1 MLKGDIMALD
11 LSKYTMEERFI
22 PVFLLLD
29 TSGSMN
35 ESLDDPTRDDS
46 TRIGVLSLCIQ
57 KMIETLNQEA
67 KKELFSKMAIVTFGE
82 NGAVLHTPFDDIKNI
97 DFKPLSASGGTP
109 LDQAFKLAKD
119 LIEDKDTFPTK
130 FYKPYSILVSDGEP
144 NNDKWQ
150 EPLFNFHHDGRS
162 AKSVCWSIFIGN
174 RNDNPQV
181 NKDFGKDGV
190 FYADDVEK
198 LVKLFEI
205 MTQTISKGS
214 ASIKKL
220 NWIPDE

>member
-11 LSKYTMEERFI
+11 SSKYTMEERFI

-35 ESLDDPTRDDS
+35 ESLGNR
-46 TRIGVLSLCIQ
+46 TRIEVLNLCIQ
-57 KMIETLNQEA
+57 KMIETLKQEA
-67 KKELFSKMAIVTFGE
+67 KKELFSKMAIITFGE
-82 NGAVLHTPFDDIKNI
+82 NGAVLHTPFDDVKNI
-97 DFKPLSASGGTP
+97 NFI
-109 LDQAFKLAKD
+109 DQAFRLAKD

-130 FYKPYSILVSDGEP
+130 FYRPYSILVSDGEP
-144 NNDKWQ
+144 NDDKW
-150 EPLFNFHHDGRS
+150 EKPLFNFHHDGRS
-162 AKSVCWSIFIGN
+162 TKSVCWSIFIGN

-198 LVKLFEI
+198 LVGLFEI

-214 ASIKKL
+214 TSIKDDLASMMDDLK
-220 NWIPDE
+220 

>member
-1 MLKGDIMALD
+1 MALD

-22 PVFLLLD
+22 PAFLLLD

-35 ESLDDPTRDDS
+35 ESLGDRTRDDR
-46 TRIGVLSLCIQ
+46 TRIGVLNVCIQ
-57 KMIETLNQEA
+57 KMIETLKQEA
-67 KKELFSKMAIVTFGE
+67 KKELFSKMAIVTFGG
-82 NGAVLHTPFDDIKNI
+82 NGANLHTPFDDIKNI
-97 DFKPLSASGGTP
+97 NFKPLSASGGTP

-119 LIEDKDTFPTK
+119 LIEDRDTFPTK

-162 AKSVCWSIFIGN
+162 AKSVCWSIFIGD
-174 RNDNPQV
+174 REANPQV

-220 NWIPDE
+220 NWIP

>member
-11 LSKYTMEERFI
+11 SSKYTMEERFI

-29 TSGSMN
+29 TSDSMN
-35 ESLDDPTRDDS
+35 EFLGNR
-46 TRIGVLSLCIQ
+46 TRIEVLNLCIQ
-57 KMIETLNQEA
+57 KMIETLKQEA
-67 KKELFSKMAIVTFGE
+67 KKELFSKMAIITFGE
-82 NGAVLHTPFDDIKNI
+82 NGAVLHTPFDDVKNI
-97 DFKPLSASGGTP
+97 NFI
-109 LDQAFKLAKD
+109 DQAFRLAKD

-130 FYKPYSILVSDGEP
+130 FYRPYSILVSDGEP
-144 NNDKWQ
+144 NDDKW
-150 EPLFNFHHDGRS
+150 EKPLFNFHHDGRS

-198 LVKLFEI
+198 LVGLFEI

-214 ASIKKL
+214 PSIKDDLASMMDDLK
-220 NWIPDE
+220 

>member
-1 MLKGDIMALD
+1 
-11 LSKYTMEERFI
+11 MEERFI

-35 ESLDDPTRDDS
+35 ESLGNR
-46 TRIGVLSLCIQ
+46 TRIEVLNLCIQ
-57 KMIETLNQEA
+57 KMMETLKQEA
-67 KKELFSKMAIVTFGE
+67 KKGSFSEMAIITFGE

-97 DFKPLSASGGTP
+97 NFI
-109 LDQAFKLAKD
+109 DQAFRLAKD

-144 NNDKWQ
+144 NNDKW
-150 EPLFNFHHDGRS
+150 EKPLFDFHHDGRS
-162 AKSVCWSIFIGN
+162 AKSVCWSILIGD
-174 RNDNPQV
+174 REANPQV

-198 LVKLFEI
+198 LVGLFEI

-220 NWIPDE
+220 NWIP

>member
-1 MLKGDIMALD
+1 MTLD
-11 LSKYTMEERFI
+11 FSKYSMEERFI

-35 ESLDDPTRDDS
+35 ESLGS
-46 TRIGVLSLCIQ
+46 HTRIGVLNLCIQ
-57 KMIETLNQEA
+57 KMIEILKQEA
-67 KKELFSKMAIVTFGE
+67 KKELFSKMTIVTFGG

-97 DFKPLSASGGTP
+97 NFEPLSASGGTP

-119 LIEDKDTFPTK
+119 LIEYRDTFPTK

-174 RNDNPQV
+174 RDDNPQV
-181 NKDFGKDGV
+181 NNIVSVLFLRYLFAFNENFGNDFH
-190 FYADDVEK
+190 
-198 LVKLFEI
+198 
-205 MTQTISKGS
+205 
-214 ASIKKL
+214 
-220 NWIPDE
+220 

>member
-1 MLKGDIMALD
+1 MALD

-35 ESLDDPTRDDS
+35 ESLGER
-46 TRIGVLSLCIQ
+46 TRIEVLNLCIQ
-57 KMIETLNQEA
+57 KMIETLKQEA

-82 NGAVLHTPFDDIKNI
+82 NGAVLHTPFDDVKNI
-97 DFKPLSASGGTP
+97 NFI
-109 LDQAFKLAKD
+109 DQAFRLAKD

-130 FYKPYSILVSDGEP
+130 FYRPYSILISDGEP
-144 NNDKWQ
+144 NDDKW
-150 EPLFNFHHDGRS
+150 EKPLFNFHHDGRS

-198 LVKLFEI
+198 LVGLFEV

-214 ASIKKL
+214 TSIKDDLASMMDDLK
-220 NWIPDE
+220 

>member
-1 MLKGDIMALD
+1 MALD
-11 LSKYTMEERFI
+11 SSKYTMEERFI

-35 ESLDDPTRDDS
+35 VSLGNR
-46 TRIGVLSLCIQ
+46 TRIEVLNLCIQ
-57 KMIETLNQEA
+57 KMIETLKQEA
-67 KKELFSKMAIVTFGE
+67 KKGSFSEMAIITFGE

-97 DFKPLSASGGTP
+97 NLI
-109 LDQAFKLAKD
+109 DQAFRLAKD

-130 FYKPYSILVSDGEP
+130 FYRPYSILVSDGEP
-144 NNDKWQ
+144 NDDKW
-150 EPLFNFHHDGRS
+150 EKPLFNFHHDGRRT
-162 AKSVCWSIFIGN
+162 KSVCWSIFIGN

-198 LVKLFEI
+198 LVGLFEI

-214 ASIKKL
+214 TSIKDDLASMMDDLK
-220 NWIPDE
+220 

>member
-1 MLKGDIMALD
+1 MALD

-35 ESLDDPTRDDS
+35 ESLGER
-46 TRIGVLSLCIQ
+46 TRIEVLNLCIQ
-57 KMIETLNQEA
+57 KMIETLKQEA

-82 NGAVLHTPFDDIKNI
+82 NGAVLHTPFDDVKNI
-97 DFKPLSASGGTP
+97 NFI
-109 LDQAFKLAKD
+109 DQAFRLAKD

-130 FYKPYSILVSDGEP
+130 FYRPYSILISDGEL
-144 NNDKWQ
+144 NDDKW
-150 EPLFNFHHDGRS
+150 EKPLFNFHHDGRS

-198 LVKLFEI
+198 LVGLFEV

-214 ASIKKL
+214 TSIKDDLASMMDDLK
-220 NWIPDE
+220 

>member
-1 MLKGDIMALD
+1 MALD
-11 LSKYTMEERFI
+11 FSKYSMEERFI

-35 ESLDDPTRDDS
+35 ESLGS
-46 TRIGVLSLCIQ
+46 HTRIGVLNHCVQ
-57 KMIETLNQEA
+57 KMIETLKQEA
-67 KKELFSKMAIVTFGE
+67 KKELFSKMAIVTFDG
-82 NGAVLHTPFDDIKNI
+82 NGANLHTSFDDIKNI
-97 DFKPLSASGGTP
+97 DFESLSASGGTP
-109 LDQAFKLAKD
+109 LEQAFKLAKD
-119 LIEDKDTFPTK
+119 LIEDRDTFPTK

-144 NNDKWQ
+144 NDDKWQ

-162 AKSVCWSIFIGN
+162 AKSVCWSIFIGD
-174 RNDNPQV
+174 REANPQV

-198 LVKLFEI
+198 LVGLFEI

>member
-1 MLKGDIMALD
+1 MALD
-11 LSKYTMEERFI
+11 SSKYTMEERFI

-35 ESLDDPTRDDS
+35 ESLGNR
-46 TRIGVLSLCIQ
+46 TRIEVLNLCIQ
-57 KMIETLNQEA
+57 KMIETLKQEA
-67 KKELFSKMAIVTFGE
+67 KKELFSKMAIITFGE
-82 NGAVLHTPFDDIKNI
+82 NGAVLHTPFDDAKNI
-97 DFKPLSASGGTP
+97 NFI
-109 LDQAFKLAKD
+109 DQAFRLAKD

-130 FYKPYSILVSDGEP
+130 FYRPYSILVSDGEP
-144 NNDKWQ
+144 NDDKW
-150 EPLFNFHHDGRS
+150 EKPLFNFHHDGRS
-162 AKSVCWSIFIGN
+162 TKSVCWSIFIGN

-198 LVKLFEI
+198 LVGLFEI

-214 ASIKKL
+214 TSIKDDLASMMDDLK
-220 NWIPDE
+220 

>member
-29 TSGSMN
+29 TSGSMSH
-35 ESLDDPTRDDS
+35 SLGNS
-46 TRIGVLSLCIQ
+46 TRIEVLNLCIQ
-57 KMIETLNQEA
+57 KMIETLKQEA
-67 KKELFSKMAIVTFGE
+67 KKELFSKMAIITFGE
-82 NGAVLHTPFDDIKNI
+82 NGAVLHTPFDDVKNI
-97 DFKPLSASGGTP
+97 NFKPLSASGGTP
-109 LDQAFKLAKD
+109 LDQAFRLVKD

-144 NNDKWQ
+144 NDDKWQ
-150 EPLFNFHHDGRS
+150 KPLFDFHHDGRS
-162 AKSVCWSIFIGN
+162 AKSVCWSIFIGD
-174 RNDNPQV
+174 REANPQV

-198 LVKLFEI
+198 LVGLFEI

-220 NWIPDE
+220 NWIP

>member
-1 MLKGDIMALD
+1 MALD

-29 TSGSMN
+29 TSDSMN
-35 ESLDDPTRDDS
+35 EPLSNR
-46 TRIGVLSLCIQ
+46 TRIEVLNLCIQ
-57 KMIETLNQEA
+57 KMIETLKQEA
-67 KKELFSKMAIVTFGE
+67 KKELFSKMAIITFGE
-82 NGAVLHTPFDDIKNI
+82 NGAVLHTPFDDVKNI
-97 DFKPLSASGGTP
+97 NFEPLSASGGTP
-109 LDQAFKLAKD
+109 LDQAFRLAKD

-144 NNDKWQ
+144 NDDKW
-150 EPLFNFHHDGRS
+150 EKPLFNFHHDGRS
-162 AKSVCWSIFIGN
+162 TKSVCWSIFIGN

-181 NKDFGKDGV
+181 NKNFGKDGV

-198 LVKLFEI
+198 LVGLFEI

-214 ASIKKL
+214 TSIKDDLDSMMNNLK
-220 NWIPDE
+220 

>member
-1 MLKGDIMALD
+1 MTLD
-11 LSKYTMEERFI
+11 SSKYTMKERFI

-35 ESLDDPTRDDS
+35 ESLGNR
-46 TRIGVLSLCIQ
+46 TRIEVLNLSIQ
-57 KMIETLNQEA
+57 KMIETLKQEA
-67 KKELFSKMAIVTFGE
+67 KKELFSKMAIITFGE
-82 NGAVLHTPFDDIKNI
+82 NGAVLHTPFDDVKNI
-97 DFKPLSASGGTP
+97 NFI
-109 LDQAFKLAKD
+109 DQAFRLAKD

-130 FYKPYSILVSDGEP
+130 FYRPYSILVSDGEP
-144 NNDKWQ
+144 NDDKW
-150 EPLFNFHHDGRS
+150 EKPLFNFHHDGRS

-198 LVKLFEI
+198 LVGLFEI

-214 ASIKKL
+214 TSIKDDLASMMDDLK
-220 NWIPDE
+220 

>member
-1 MLKGDIMALD
+1 MGLLGD
-11 LSKYTMEERFI
+11 R
-22 PVFLLLD
+22 
-29 TSGSMN
+29 
-35 ESLDDPTRDDS
+35 
-46 TRIGVLSLCIQ
+46 TRIGVLNLCIQ
-57 KMIETLNQEA
+57 KMIETLKQEA

-97 DFKPLSASGGTP
+97 DFKPLSTSGGTP
-109 LDQAFKLAKD
+109 LDQAFRLAKD

-144 NNDKWQ
+144 NDDKWQ

-162 AKSVCWSIFIGN
+162 AKSVCWSIFIGD
-174 RNDNPQV
+174 REANPQV

-198 LVKLFEI
+198 LVGLFEI

-214 ASIKKL
+214 TSIKKL

>member
-1 MLKGDIMALD
+1 MALD
-11 LSKYTMEERFI
+11 SSKYTMEERFI

-35 ESLDDPTRDDS
+35 ESLGNR
-46 TRIGVLSLCIQ
+46 TRIEVLNLCIQ
-57 KMIETLNQEA
+57 KMIETLKQEA
-67 KKELFSKMAIVTFGE
+67 KKELFSKMAIITFGE
-82 NGAVLHTPFDDIKNI
+82 NGAVLHTPFDDVKNI
-97 DFKPLSASGGTP
+97 NFI
-109 LDQAFKLAKD
+109 DQAFRLAKD

-130 FYKPYSILVSDGEP
+130 FYRPYSILVSDGEP
-144 NNDKWQ
+144 NDDKW
-150 EPLFNFHHDGRS
+150 EKPLFNFHHDGRS
-162 AKSVCWSIFIGN
+162 TKSVCWSIFIGN

-198 LVKLFEI
+198 LVGLFEI

-214 ASIKKL
+214 TSIKDDLASMMDDLK
-220 NWIPDE
+220 